1 MGSKGVNLS
10 REEDKKTSFSCR
22 DLKETRNYVVLTV
35 KTARLIDLNGFQK
48 ITSKYPPRDLKVLV
62 RLVHFIKVKNPWS
75 GILVAWNRQKGIY
88 LGQTNLAH
96 LNPRVS
102 LARI

>member
-10 REEDKKTSFSCR
+10 KREDKKTSFSYR
-22 DLKETRNYVVLTV
+22 ELEVTRNYVVLTV
-35 KTARLIDLNGFQK
+35 KTARLIDPNGFQK
-48 ITSKYPPRDLKVLV
+48 ITSKYPPRDLKVPV
-62 RLVHFIKVKNPWS
+62 WLVHFIKVKNPWS
-75 GILVAWNRQKGIY
+75 GILVPWNRQKGIY
-88 LGQTNLAH
+88 LGQTILAH